1 MRHLWMLGIG
11 LLLELICLPV
21 YAETLYG
28 GATAVNLQPDTQQDV
43 YTGQSTVDRTLPI
56 YTGQSIIDRTL
67 PIYSGQVN
75 QAAYPPSP
83 QQQELRAQTAKR
95 SVRAALGFGY
105 RTNSGLVYFVD
116 QNCDLIGRIHPGD
129 YLLALDGCNPNEVM
143 NRKRNFGEAG
153 TLMQCTFQTV
163 SGRVTLPCTRH
174 PVAFFGPE
182 WQQGQR

>member
-1 MRHLWMLGIG
+1 MRHLWMPAG
-11 LLLELICLPV
+11 LLLGLVCLPV

-28 GATAVNLQPDTQQDV
+28 GATVVNLHPDMRQDV

-95 SVRAALGFGY
+95 SVRAALGFCY
-105 RTNSGLVYFVD
+105 RPNSGLIYYVD
-116 QNCDLIGRIHPGD
+116 QNCDLFGRIHVGD
-129 YLLALDGCNPNEVM
+129 YLLALDGRNSNEVM
-143 NRKRNFGEAG
+143 RRNQNFGEEG
-153 TLMQCTFQTV
+153 TRMQVTV
-163 SGRVTLPCTRH
+163 RTQQGILTLTCTRH
-174 PVAFFGPE
+174 PVNFFGPE
-182 WQQGQR
+182 WCQR